1 MKRNTA
7 LLTGSI
13 AYITLLILSI
23 IYYEQRTVIFD
34 MSFQLFSVL
43 KDNSFAIQINR
54 FGAVVTQIFPLM
66 ASRAGLSLNNVA
78 LIYSTAFVIYYFAV
92 FLFIL
97 LVLKNTKTA
106 LVLLLFNTMIVTHS
120 FFWIQC
126 ELLQGIA
133 FTLLF
138 IAFVENQLK
147 SGKVSLLFQAFS
159 PLFLFTIVFFYPL
172 LPFVLLFALAY
183 LSQHYQSQKK
193 SLLSIGVSYIFLYLV
208 KILFFKTAYDSTS
221 MNGVKN
227 FITKFPNY
235 FNLQSNKSFMEWLIK
250 DYYAII
256 IFSAIVIAFYL
267 WKRNFIKLLLFAGSS
282 LFLVLLINVCY
293 FYGQDQFYLE
303 PQYSILPIFISYPLV
318 YDIFPKFKSKKIPVF
333 IVASVVLLSFIRII
347 NTARLYTERL
357 NWDKNILKS
366 TTGKIILKEKDVPMN
381 LLKLSWGS
389 SYEFWLLST
398 MENKQSRS
406 IIIEQTTGEF
416 DAENNRKSFITKY
429 GAFDYNQLNKKYF
442 IFNDTVSQ
450 YIKK

>member
-208 KILFFKTAYDSTS
+208 KILFF
-221 MNGVKN
+221 
-227 FITKFPNY
+227 
-235 FNLQSNKSFMEWLIK
+235 
-250 DYYAII
+250 
-256 IFSAIVIAFYL
+256 
-267 WKRNFIKLLLFAGSS
+267 
-282 LFLVLLINVCY
+282 
-293 FYGQDQFYLE
+293 
-303 PQYSILPIFISYPLV
+303 
-318 YDIFPKFKSKKIPVF
+318 
-333 IVASVVLLSFIRII
+333 
-347 NTARLYTERL
+347 
-357 NWDKNILKS
+357 
-366 TTGKIILKEKDVPMN
+366 
-381 LLKLSWGS
+381 
-389 SYEFWLLST
+389 
-398 MENKQSRS
+398 
-406 IIIEQTTGEF
+406 
-416 DAENNRKSFITKY
+416 
-429 GAFDYNQLNKKYF
+429 
-442 IFNDTVSQ
+442 
-450 YIKK
+450 